1 MAFQLHVISIPPSRM
16 KEKRL
21 RYRCKHSM
29 RRMKKNFITFECAC
43 CTLCA
48 VGPFLDKLLLL
59 RIIARVAVHSRPHP
73 HVYVL
78 VAPFVYK
85 QCRHVHSMLHY
96 ALSILI
102 NHAPPPCTLTLASHS
117 THTSSLSHSLTAI
130 ATLPFHTRWLAT
142 LFIDAIYFTGQ

>member
-102 NHAPPPCTLTLASHS
+102 NHAPPPCTSPWLLIALTLP
-117 THTSSLSHSLTAI
+117 HSLTHS
-130 ATLPFHTRWLAT
+130 LPSPPPLSHKMACHLV
-142 LFIDAIYFTGQ
+142 Y